1 MYGRMEMLKNEIYT
15 VIHKLENGMHGED
28 RVAAFLLTQLK
39 CFLREIESG
48 NIGSDDRV
56 FGDLRQFWLD
66 SVPWCSELS
75 RDVEKI
81 IMMYADLTDASL

>member
-1 MYGRMEMLKNEIYT
+1 MLKNEMGAL
-15 VIHKLENGMHGED
+15 IHKLENGMAGED
-28 RVAAFLLTQLK
+28 RIAALVLTRLK
-39 CFLREIESG
+39 SLLREIESG
-48 NIGSDDRV
+48 NIGSNDRV

-81 IMMYADLTDASL
+81 IMMYGELAEASF